1 MSYLESGN
9 DFKPSED
16 LKKLYREVAKLVHP
30 DLTTDPA
37 EKIERQK
44 LMAEANQ
51 AYEAEDIEKLRSIL
65 RSWESRPES
74 VQGEGVAAELIRA
87 IRKIAQC
94 RERLRTIQAEITA
107 VKETELYQ
115 LQFEVNSAKA
125 KGENLLADMAHDID
139 EQIDRAQQEL
149 KVIKEK
155 MEAI

>member
-1 MSYLESGN
+1 
-9 DFKPSED
+9 
-16 LKKLYREVAKLVHP
+16 
-30 DLTTDPA
+30 
-37 EKIERQK
+37 
-44 LMAEANQ
+44 MAEANQ